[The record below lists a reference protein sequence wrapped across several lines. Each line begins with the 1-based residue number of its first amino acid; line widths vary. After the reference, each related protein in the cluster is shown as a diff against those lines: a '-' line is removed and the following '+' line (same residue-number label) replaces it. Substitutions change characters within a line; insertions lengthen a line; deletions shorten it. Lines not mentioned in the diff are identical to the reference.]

1 LNRNPS
7 AKESSVGRKSQ
18 GGPPGYGS
26 TANLQG
32 SSFAN
37 RPTGAFT
44 GYEAARN
51 RDLSAN
57 AAMYRRDL
65 SRDLPLDSERHM
77 RQQYEAAAVNDFR
90 HRSFGRSSPARE
102 HIRSGSPIRR
112 VVHAPAFSHYE
123 AHRQQRE
130 DREVFEHQRV
140 QEEHKRVH
148 ETALFSQEL
157 REKIINTYRCEIEA
171 NKLNDR
177 NFATLLA
184 QREDLSRRLAAFDTS
199 VSSLKQD
206 FESQLHS

>member
-1 LNRNPS
+1 MENPEGANKAVDEFLTNNPDFAKDHKYTGNYKVSGNGNKLAASFNKVNRPGSGLNRNPS
-7 AKESSVGRKSQ
+7 AKDSIVGRKSQ
-18 GGPPGYGS
+18 GVPSRAGS

-44 GYEAARN
+44 GYDAARN

-77 RQQYEAAAVNDFR
+77 MRQHEAAVNDFR
-90 HRSFGRSSPARE
+90 HRSFGRGSPVRE

-130 DREVFEHQRV
+130 DREMFEH
-140 QEEHKRVH
+140 
-148 ETALFSQEL
+148 
-157 REKIINTYRCEIEA
+157 
-171 NKLNDR
+171 
-177 NFATLLA
+177 
-184 QREDLSRRLAAFDTS
+184 
-199 VSSLKQD
+199 
-206 FESQLHS
+206 